1 MRLGPVVVLFLSLA
15 SAPVV
20 AQEIMFGDDNS
31 RWANDGECD
40 DPRFEG
46 AGMTQTPLLDDDIKH
61 DATDCRTAFEAGT
74 ISVKGSA
81 AMSPKMVAADMIL
94 DGINFGND
102 SGEWNNDGE
111 CDDRRFFGAGMAE
124 NISWENVGRDA
135 TDCSAALQNGTVRL
149 WDYNDAKAATQ
160 CSSIDFGADTGA
172 YPNDM
177 ECDDK
182 RFEGPG
188 AAMNM
193 SVDNVGGDA
202 SDCAALCTYGVV
214 FLRDYP

>member
-1 MRLGPVVVLFLSLA
+1 MRLGPVVALFLALA
-15 SAPVV
+15 AAPVV

-81 AMSPKMVAADMIL
+81 AMSPKVVAADMIL

-111 CDDRRFFGAGMAE
+111 CDDRRFFGAGMA
-124 NISWENVGRDA
+124 
-135 TDCSAALQNGTVRL
+135 
-149 WDYNDAKAATQ
+149 
-160 CSSIDFGADTGA
+160 
-172 YPNDM
+172 
-177 ECDDK
+177 
-182 RFEGPG
+182 
-188 AAMNM
+188 
-193 SVDNVGGDA
+193 
-202 SDCAALCTYGVV
+202 
-214 FLRDYP
+214 